1 MARIKLQLPEKFVF
15 ETTIKVQ
22 IGDINY
28 GGHMSNDAYLK
39 LAHEARIRFLETQ
52 GWSEKDVDGYAL
64 IMSDAGIQFQNE
76 VFRGDELSIKIAM
89 EDITKRGFD
98 LYYVLH
104 NLEKDT
110 PVAKIKTGML
120 FFDYSN
126 HKLAVIPEATIEQL
140 KGLSK

>member
-52 GWSEKDVDGYAL
+52 GWSEKDVDGLCTYHERCRH
-64 IMSDAGIQFQNE
+64 S
-76 VFRGDELSIKIAM
+76 V
-89 EDITKRGFD
+89 
-98 LYYVLH
+98 
-104 NLEKDT
+104 
-110 PVAKIKTGML
+110 
-120 FFDYSN
+120 
-126 HKLAVIPEATIEQL
+126 
-140 KGLSK
+140 SK